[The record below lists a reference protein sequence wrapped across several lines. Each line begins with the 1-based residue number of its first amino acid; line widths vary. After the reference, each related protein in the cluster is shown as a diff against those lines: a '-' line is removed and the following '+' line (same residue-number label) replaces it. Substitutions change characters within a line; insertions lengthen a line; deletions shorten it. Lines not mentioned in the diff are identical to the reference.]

1 MRLITCHFPEEWIE
15 ALDEIVKKGHYLNRS
30 EAIRAAV
37 RDLIKEENFLY
48 DLKLYEQIPKL
59 RELIEI
65 EEERK

>member
-1 MRLITCHFPEEWIE
+1 MKHITCYFPEECIK

-48 DLKLYEQIPKL
+48 NLKLYEQIPKL
-59 RELIEI
+59 RELIEMK
-65 EEERK
+65 EEN